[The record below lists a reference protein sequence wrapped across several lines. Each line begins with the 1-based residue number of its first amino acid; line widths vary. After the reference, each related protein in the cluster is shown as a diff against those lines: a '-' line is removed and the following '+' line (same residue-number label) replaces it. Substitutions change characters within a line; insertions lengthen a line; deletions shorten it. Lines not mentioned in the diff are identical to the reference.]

1 MFNRL
6 YHSPYG
12 FFLAVGFVLMQIAC
26 AAPVTSPDQLDCA
39 PQAKTDVISSPFLS
53 VLMKS
58 QERKVRTY
66 MDASPE
72 SSVISGFLGSDQY
85 SQGEETPPSIEGL
98 VI

>member
-72 SSVISGFLGSDQY
+72 SSVISGFLGSDWPAQC
-85 SQGEETPPSIEGL
+85 E
-98 VI
+98 